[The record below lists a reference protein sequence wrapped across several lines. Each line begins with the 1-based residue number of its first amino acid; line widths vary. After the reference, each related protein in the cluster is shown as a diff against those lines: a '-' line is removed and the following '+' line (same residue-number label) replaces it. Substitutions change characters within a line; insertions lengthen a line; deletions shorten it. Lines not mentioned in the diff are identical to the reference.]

1 MKMTDNIENQARAV
15 SEDFNNLTGIEF
27 LRKQMS
33 ATDKTPMASLL
44 NLTIVAVEDGMV
56 KVQGVPSVQFYNPMM
71 RIHGGFTA
79 TLIDTALGSATLSK
93 LPKGTGV
100 GTITLNINYV
110 RKIDVATGPL
120 FATAIVLHAGRT
132 MLTAEAKVEDAQG
145 VLYAHGTGTFLVYP
159 K

>member
-1 MKMTDNIENQARAV
+1 MSDDANKSALAV
-15 SEDFNNLTGIEF
+15 NEDFNTLSGIEF

-33 ATDKTPMASLL
+33 ATDKTPMAALL
-44 NLTIVAVEDGMV
+44 NLTIVHVEDGCV
-56 KVQGVPSVQFYNPMM
+56 KVQGIPSTQFYNPMM

-100 GTITLNINYV
+100 GTIALTINYV

-120 FATAIVLHAGRT
+120 IATATVLHAGRT
-132 MLTAEAKVEDAQG
+132 MLTAEAKVEDEAG
-145 VLYAHGTGTFLVYP
+145 VLYAHGTGTFMVYP

>member
-1 MKMTDNIENQARAV
+1 MMMNDTEDQARAV
-15 SEDFNNLTGIEF
+15 SEDFNALTGIEF
-27 LRKQMS
+27 LRKQMTN
-33 ATDKTPMASLL
+33 TDKAPMAALL
-44 NLTIVAVEDGMV
+44 NLSIVAVEDGMV
-56 KVQGVPSVQFYNPMM
+56 KVQGIPSASFYNPMM

-110 RKIDVATGPL
+110 RKIDVATGPVI
-120 FATAIVLHAGRT
+120 ATATVLHAGRT
-132 MLTAEAKVEDAQG
+132 MLTAEAKVEDANG

>member
-1 MKMTDNIENQARAV
+1 MKNDYENKARAV
-15 SEDFNNLTGIEF
+15 NEDFNSLTGIEF

-33 ATDKTPMASLL
+33 HATEAPMASLL
-44 NLTIVAVEDGMV
+44 NLKIVAVEDGMV
-56 KVQGVPSVQFYNPMM
+56 KVKGIPSAEYYNPMM

-79 TLIDTALGSATLSK
+79 TLIDTALGSAVLSK

-100 GTITLNINYV
+100 GTVVLNVNYV

-120 FATAIVLHAGRT
+120 LATATVLHSGRT
-132 MLTAEAKVEDAQG
+132 LLTAEAKVEDAAG
-145 VLYAHGTGTFLVYP
+145 VLYAHGTGTFMVYP